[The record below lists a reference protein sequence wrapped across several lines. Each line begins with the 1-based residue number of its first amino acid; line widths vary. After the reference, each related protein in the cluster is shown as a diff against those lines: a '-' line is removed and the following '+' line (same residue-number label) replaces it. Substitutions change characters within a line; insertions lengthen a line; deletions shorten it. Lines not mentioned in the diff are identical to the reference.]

1 MWIGSVSKL
10 KLLLI
15 TFFMHYITQTLKER
29 SKYVQSRLE
38 KQPIVANDAG
48 FNSGG
53 TRMGVGIREGMTAA
67 QALRAMQKDPRAMR
81 GKAQAV
87 YYSLA
92 MGGIRLVSMVLTAA
106 AWQSRL
112 GAGAW
117 VSSALGFF
125 VTVILGILL
134 VQRGNKGL
142 LYLCFFS
149 GLLGLLIGIF
159 SAFTGAQAHRVI
171 SAGTIMNLILDA
183 AQVAGSVYLLE
194 SKPAKRF
201 FRGMQAVALV
211 ERNYRI

>member
-1 MWIGSVSKL
+1 
-10 KLLLI
+10 
-15 TFFMHYITQTLKER
+15 
-29 SKYVQSRLE
+29 
-38 KQPIVANDAG
+38 
-48 FNSGG
+48 
-53 TRMGVGIREGMTAA
+53 MGVGIREGMTAEKI
-67 QALRAMQKDPRAMR
+67 LRAMQKDPRAMQ

-112 GAGAW
+112 GVGAW

-149 GLLGLLIGIF
+149 GVLGLLTGIF
-159 SAFTGAQAHRVI
+159 SVFTGAQAHRAV
-171 SAGTIMNLILDA
+171 SASTLVNLILDA